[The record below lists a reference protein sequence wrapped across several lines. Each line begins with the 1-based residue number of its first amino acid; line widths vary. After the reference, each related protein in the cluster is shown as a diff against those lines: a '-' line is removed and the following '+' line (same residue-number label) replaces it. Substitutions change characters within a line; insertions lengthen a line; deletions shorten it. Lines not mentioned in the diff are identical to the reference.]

1 VLVLKFHN
9 LWEVFLMKRRLYF
22 LVPNHDTAEQVVN
35 EMLLARIP
43 ESNIHI
49 LAKEGSDMK
58 DLPEAN
64 LLQSSDFIHSVET
77 GAAVGGVT
85 GIVAGL
91 AAMTFPPA
99 GLVLGGG
106 AVLGIAL
113 AGAGVGSWGSAM
125 IGVSAPNSRLKAFEK
140 AVESGQYLMMVDVPL
155 DKVEAIT
162 SSVKEHH
169 SDAEVHA
176 CDPDVPDHP
185 LAGVY

>member
-1 VLVLKFHN
+1 
-9 LWEVFLMKRRLYF
+9 MKRRLYF
-22 LVPNHDTAEQVVN
+22 LLPDHDTSEQVVN
-35 EMLLARIP
+35 EMLLARIT

-49 LAKEGSDMK
+49 LAKDGSDMK

-85 GIVAGL
+85 GILAGI
-91 AAMTFPPA
+91 AAITFPPA

-125 IGVSAPNSRLKAFEK
+125 IGISAPNSRLKAFEK
-140 AVESGQYLMMVDVPL
+140 AVESGQYLMMVDVPIS
-155 DKVEAIT
+155 KVEAI
-162 SSVKEHH
+162 SKSVKELHPE
-169 SDAEVHA
+169 AEVH
-176 CDPDVPDHP
+176 DTDIPSHP
-185 LAGVY
+185 LAGVS

>member
-1 VLVLKFHN
+1 
-9 LWEVFLMKRRLYF
+9 MKRRLYF
-22 LVPNHDTAEQVVN
+22 LLPDHDTTAQVVN
-35 EMLLARIP
+35 EMLLARIT
-43 ESNIHI
+43 ESNIHV
-49 LAKEGSDMK
+49 LAKSGQDMK

-85 GIVAGL
+85 GILAGL

-125 IGVSAPNSRLKAFEK
+125 IGISAPNSRLKSFEK
-140 AVESGQYLMMVDVPL
+140 AVESGQYLMMVDVPI
-155 DKVEAIT
+155 KKIKEIT
-162 SSVKEHH
+162 NSVKTLHP
-169 SDAEVHA
+169 DAEVHD
-176 CDPDVPDHP
+176 CDSDVPAHP
-185 LAGVY
+185 LGGVY